1 MRERG
6 AGFYHGLAI
15 AAVVIWGTTF
25 VSTKVLLTEGLS
37 PAAIMFLRFL
47 IAYAVLR
54 TVCPRNEHP
63 VRFKDELM
71 FAAAGI
77 TGGSMYFLTENK
89 PLSSSADSI
98 SCQYKATLSVFCGMF
113 GVSMPTAVRRL
124 VELGYM
130 KFRKEVTA

>member
-54 TVCPRNEHP
+54 TVCPRNERP

-98 SCQYKATLSVFCGMF
+98 NREDKFTLSIFCGMF

-130 KFRKEVTA
+130 KLRKEVTA